1 MSELHRKKIT
11 SSSRGSGF
19 PADLPESAEVEHITE
34 REGTSPVYVYF
45 TVPDATGDTQ
55 PTGEEQQPDQSANE
69 AICPS
74 CGDQSVRSETR
85 ADAFD
90 PESTYTV
97 LTCRSCP
104 WDNE

>member
-1 MSELHRKKIT
+1 
-11 SSSRGSGF
+11 
-19 PADLPESAEVEHITE
+19 
-34 REGTSPVYVYF
+34 
-45 TVPDATGDTQ
+45 
-55 PTGEEQQPDQSANE
+55 
-69 AICPS
+69 
-74 CGDQSVRSETR
+74 VRSEPR